1 MQEAVEVWRR
11 SLIPRISA
19 AKEVLARLHF
29 AELARRSGAIPKR
42 NGLELVFLGKKY
54 TLSPELSL
62 FDPEGK
68 PAPEEVQAILF
79 DYLVNADGTGP
90 SGNWVGF
97 GDLPHGV
104 FYSQAF
110 QSYSGDELV
119 RRLSFS
125 AFKRAAEA
133 AGGVPIPLGDA
144 GFAFHAL
151 PLLLLG
157 VVWWE
162 GEEGIP
168 AKAVVLFDAQAPR
181 LLPTEGLAIVGRL
194 LCRWLI
200 KLGVG

>member
-1 MQEAVEVWRR
+1 MPDAVEFWRR
-11 SLIPRISA
+11 SLLPRISE
-19 AKEVLARLHF
+19 AKEILARF
-29 AELARRSGAIPKR
+29 SFPELARRSGASPKGE
-42 NGLELVFLGKKY
+42 GLELALLGKKY
-54 TLSPELSL
+54 FVARDLTIL
-62 FDPEGK
+62 DHEGK

-79 DYLVNADGTGP
+79 DYLVNADGTPP

-97 GDLPHGV
+97 GDLPHGA

-119 RRLSFS
+119 RRLSFA

-133 AGGVPIPLGDA
+133 AGGIPIPLGEA
-144 GFAFHAL
+144 GYAFRAL
-151 PLLLLG
+151 PLLLLA

-168 AKAVVLFDAQAPR
+168 PKAVVLFDAHAAK
-181 LLPTEGLAIVGRL
+181 LLPSEGLAIVGRL

-200 KLGVG
+200 KLGAG